1 MSTALPFSLDK
12 VIGALMIGSWVNSI
26 LYVLE
31 WVEVYRYYQIGSK
44 DSIFSKLTVGAALAV
59 DTVSVAANYGIVY
72 GYCVTHLGEPS
83 YIFFTNGA
91 LYLYVITTGVTAFIT
106 QTWLIFRC
114 MRACVHSTKQY
125 IVSILMALTAGAALA
140 GCIVT
145 TFLIIKYPN
154 AEERHRV
161 INSVTL
167 WLVAS
172 ACVDVA
178 VAMTLLWQLRTMTRT
193 SAFQKTRSVITRISR
208 ITLQTGTLTS
218 LLAVLVLVTF
228 LADKASNVTIMF
240 GYILSRCYTLTLLYN
255 LNLRSRIVGHGSD
268 ANSGGLPGHGH
279 GNRPQTRPYR
289 TPCQTES
296 LGGIH
301 VHRTAIVRID
311 EGTGAEDT
319 EPRPSSLQT
328 EDLNP
333 SVLYA
338 DKQSGRV

>member
-72 GYCVTHLGEPS
+72 GYCVTYWGEPS

-114 MRACVHSTKQY
+114 MRATKQY

-140 GCIVT
+140 GCIIT
-145 TFLIIKYPN
+145 TFLIIKYPS

-193 SAFQKTRSVITRISR
+193 SAFQETRSVITRISR

-218 LLAVLVLVTF
+218 LLAVIVLVTF

-240 GYILSRCYTLTLLYN
+240 GYILNRCYTLTLLYN
-255 LNLRSRIVGHGSD
+255 LNLRSRIVVHGSD

-279 GNRPQTRPYR
+279 GNRPQTRPYT
-289 TPCQTES
+289 TPCQIES

-319 EPRPSSLQT
+319 EYNVDAVSTRPSSVQT
-328 EDLNP
+328 KDLST
-333 SVLYA
+333 SVL
-338 DKQSGRV
+338 